1 VAAMR
6 HAELRGIAVGSFR
19 YITQVTRDERAISR
33 AQTARQLSTE
43 GTEVVESGREPGPA
57 TPADG

>member
-33 AQTARQLSTE
+33 AQT
-43 GTEVVESGREPGPA
+43 
-57 TPADG
+57 PADG